1 MGVQGLTKLIG
12 DHAPGAIR
20 EHEMKDYFGRKV
32 AVDASMC
39 LYQFLIAVRSEG
51 QNLTNE
57 DGETTSHLMGFFYR
71 TLRMMDNGIK
81 PIYVFDGK
89 PPQMKSGELA
99 KRGARRAAAEV
110 SLKEAQEAGEQE
122 NIDKYTR
129 RLVRV
134 TKEHN
139 TEVQQLLT
147 LMGIPFVVAPAEAEA
162 QCAALAAAGKVY
174 GAASE
179 DMDTL
184 TFGTPTLL
192 RHMTYS
198 ENRKKPINEVSYE
211 QVLEGLEM
219 TKETFVDLCILLG
232 CDYCESIRG
241 IGPHRAL
248 ALLREHQS
256 IENILA
262 SLDPDKFTVPEDW
275 PYAEAR
281 RLFLH
286 PDVADPATFDFEW
299 KKPDEEGLVQFMV
312 NEKGFSEKRIRD
324 GIAKLN
330 KISTTA
336 TQGRLDGFFTAAK
349 RPAAAAGANA
359 KKRAAPASG
368 AKSAPATKKRAGGSG
383 GRPRR

>member
-1 MGVQGLTKLIG
+1 MACGGAAFPRRASVPRRRRFQFPKLPKPRIT
-12 DHAPGAIR
+12 
-20 EHEMKDYFGRKV
+20 
-32 AVDASMC
+32 ASMC

-281 RLFLH
+281 RLF
-286 PDVADPATFDFEW
+286 
-299 KKPDEEGLVQFMV
+299 
-312 NEKGFSEKRIRD
+312 
-324 GIAKLN
+324 
-330 KISTTA
+330 
-336 TQGRLDGFFTAAK
+336 
-349 RPAAAAGANA
+349 
-359 KKRAAPASG
+359 
-368 AKSAPATKKRAGGSG
+368 
-383 GRPRR
+383 